1 MKTEQKE
8 SRTGF
13 NPPSGPLADDAETM
27 NTLLLAA
34 TAGKLPAKAAGT
46 QQPLPA
52 SQSGA
57 QQPSDDQAVEKPALA
72 TAAARPSGEETETA
86 THRPETQLQPRST
99 LDPEA
104 KMAML
109 EQSASQSL
117 IAAALVKDG
126 TPLPLVAYPPA
137 DEDYESE
144 TPPRGGGPFSED
156 EAEGEAEAGAENSDG
171 QDDTEERIAANDTT
185 DERESTPAAA
195 SDDSAENYYLKMSGM
210 L

>member
-1 MKTEQKE
+1 
-8 SRTGF
+8 
-13 NPPSGPLADDAETM
+13 
-27 NTLLLAA
+27 
-34 TAGKLPAKAAGT
+34 
-46 QQPLPA
+46 
-52 SQSGA
+52 
-57 QQPSDDQAVEKPALA
+57 
-72 TAAARPSGEETETA
+72 
-86 THRPETQLQPRST
+86 
-99 LDPEA
+99 
-104 KMAML
+104 MAML

-137 DEDYESE
+137 DEDHGSE

-156 EAEGEAEAGAENSDG
+156 EAEDEAEAGADNSDDQG
-171 QDDTEERIAANDTT
+171 ETEERITANDAI